1 MSARTRLFVFA
12 VTAPVIAFAL
22 VGALLGQVWA
32 RETPYAN
39 LRVFEDVVS
48 LIASNYVEDV
58 NLSKVMRGA
67 MSGLAEG
74 LDPDSAYLPPES
86 VRQLDAGNGA
96 GLADIGVTLTR
107 QYYLRVIA
115 ARDGSPA
122 ARAGLRAGDFLR
134 VIGDRPTREMSVWEG
149 TRLLRGEPGSK
160 VTLLVIRGNAADPH
174 PVEVTREAPSAA
186 VVSARVIGGDVGYV
200 RVPVFGPGVPAAI
213 TARVAELAKAGAS
226 RLVIDVRDAAE
237 GPLDSGIAAARLFV
251 ATGTL
256 LNKETKGAGREAI
269 PAGDGAGAIT
279 QPAVVL
285 VNHGTSGAAEL
296 FAAALGGNK
305 RAELIGER
313 TQGRAG
319 LQRLVRLSDGAAML
333 ITNAW
338 FLAPGGEA
346 IHQKG
351 LSPAHE
357 VDVPD
362 VEFGAPAPE
371 TDPIL
376 DKGLERVRGRT

>member
-1 MSARTRLFVFA
+1 MSARTRFLVFV
-12 VTAPVIAFAL
+12 VTLPVIAFAL

-48 LIASNYVEDV
+48 LIASNYVEEV

-74 LDPDSAYLPPES
+74 LDPDSAYLAPGD
-86 VRQLDAGNGA
+86 VRQLDAGNGV
-96 GLADIGVTLTR
+96 GPADIGVTLTR

-149 TRLLRGEPGSK
+149 TRLLRGEPGSR

-174 PVEVTREAPSAA
+174 PVEVTREVPPAPE
-186 VVSARVIGGDVGYV
+186 VSGRVIGNDVGYL
-200 RVPVFGPGVPAAI
+200 RVPAFGPGIPAAI
-213 TARVAELAKAGAS
+213 AARVSELAKAGAA

-237 GPLDSGIAAARLFV
+237 GPLESGIAAARLFV
-251 ATGTL
+251 PSGTL
-256 LNKETKGAGREAI
+256 VHKETKGADREAI
-269 PAGDGAGAIT
+269 TAGSGAGTIT

-285 VNHGTSGAAEL
+285 VNRGTSGPAEL
-296 FAAALGGNK
+296 FAAALAGNK
-305 RAELIGER
+305 RAELVGER
-313 TQGRAG
+313 TQGRTG
-319 LQRLVRLSDGAAML
+319 LQRLVRLNDGSGML
-333 ITNAW
+333 ITHAW
-338 FLAPGGEA
+338 FLTPGGDA

-351 LSPAHE
+351 ITPAHGVE
-357 VDVPD
+357 VPD

-371 TDPIL
+371 SDLIL
-376 DKGLERVRGRT
+376 DAGVERIRSRG